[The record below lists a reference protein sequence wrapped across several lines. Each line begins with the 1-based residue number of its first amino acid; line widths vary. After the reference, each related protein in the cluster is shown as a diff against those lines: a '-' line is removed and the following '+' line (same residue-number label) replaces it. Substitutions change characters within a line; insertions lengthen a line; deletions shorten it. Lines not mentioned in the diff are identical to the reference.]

1 MQHSSCAMAFVA
13 KLHES
18 SPKRSMFFVILYDV
32 NIILIYYAD
41 RDDLVSLNG
50 KLILRLQ
57 K

>member
-1 MQHSSCAMAFVA
+1 MS
-13 KLHES
+13 
-18 SPKRSMFFVILYDV
+18 FVILYDV

-41 RDDLVSLNG
+41 RDDLDPLNG

>member
-1 MQHSSCAMAFVA
+1 MS
-13 KLHES
+13 
-18 SPKRSMFFVILYDV
+18 FVILYDV

-41 RDDLVSLNG
+41 RDDLVSLYG